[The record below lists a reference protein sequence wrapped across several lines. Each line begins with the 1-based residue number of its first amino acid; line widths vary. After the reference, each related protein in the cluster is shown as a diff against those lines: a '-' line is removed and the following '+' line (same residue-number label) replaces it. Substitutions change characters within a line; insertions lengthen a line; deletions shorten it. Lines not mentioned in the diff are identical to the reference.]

1 MPFKSGKNR
10 YQIAIQSIDD
20 MIDPEAEVRIIDAFV
35 ESLDLGK
42 LGFEKSV
49 AATEGRPRYNPK
61 ALLKLYIYGNR
72 NTIRSSRK
80 LQQAC
85 KVNIEVIWL
94 MDELKPDFRTISD
107 FRKDNAKCLKAV
119 FLEFNRKIYDLVEH
133 GNYSI
138 DGSKVLANNS
148 KDNNFTANKLDDR
161 LKNIENHI
169 NEYMAQ
175 LDAMDEAEDE
185 EAEEEKLQKEDP
197 TKLSKEELQRRLK
210 EITERQ
216 ARYEGYLK
224 ALEESG
230 ASQLSL
236 TDPESRLMKNKNGFG
251 VSFNVQTAVDS
262 ETHMIDNFLMTNQ
275 ATDHG
280 LLAKTVE
287 EERKDE
293 HYEGKIIEVIAD
305 KGYQEPKDMMNCL
318 ENGIIPNVILEGKDQ
333 IELETEYEENEC
345 TADEISS
352 TKPEDLKKCLRA
364 GHIPEAYKDRI
375 DSINIVEIRK
385 LVTAEEET
393 SAPIYN
399 ETDPEKM
406 KARAAE
412 GFFVRDMGRNLV
424 YCPAGEI
431 LRQKSTRKDVSI
443 VYANKL
449 ACQNCPYKE
458 KCITASKEAIT
469 KWQEVYFKDK
479 VYEKPCK
486 KWNAGNDNNPENG
499 SSNSEDKTKGN
510 KKNKKNGKN
519 NRGGKGKYVK
529 TKVVR
534 ITFKP
539 DKNKTVNRM
548 CLSEHPFGT
557 LKRTLNGG
565 YFLLRGMTKTEG
577 EFALLSLAYNLRRA
591 QNIIGFDKLM
601 AAMS

>member
-10 YQIAIQSIDD
+10 YQLAIQSIDD

-293 HYEGKIIEVIAD
+293 HYEAKIIEVIAD
-305 KGYQEPKDMMNCL
+305 K
-318 ENGIIPNVILEGKDQ
+318 
-333 IELETEYEENEC
+333 
-345 TADEISS
+345 
-352 TKPEDLKKCLRA
+352 
-364 GHIPEAYKDRI
+364 
-375 DSINIVEIRK
+375 
-385 LVTAEEET
+385 
-393 SAPIYN
+393 
-399 ETDPEKM
+399 
-406 KARAAE
+406 
-412 GFFVRDMGRNLV
+412 
-424 YCPAGEI
+424 
-431 LRQKSTRKDVSI
+431 
-443 VYANKL
+443 
-449 ACQNCPYKE
+449 
-458 KCITASKEAIT
+458 
-469 KWQEVYFKDK
+469 
-479 VYEKPCK
+479 
-486 KWNAGNDNNPENG
+486 
-499 SSNSEDKTKGN
+499 
-510 KKNKKNGKN
+510 
-519 NRGGKGKYVK
+519 
-529 TKVVR
+529 
-534 ITFKP
+534 
-539 DKNKTVNRM
+539 
-548 CLSEHPFGT
+548 
-557 LKRTLNGG
+557 
-565 YFLLRGMTKTEG
+565 
-577 EFALLSLAYNLRRA
+577 
-591 QNIIGFDKLM
+591 
-601 AAMS
+601 

>member
-10 YQIAIQSIDD
+10 YQLAIQSIDD

-35 ESLDLGK
+35 EGLDLVK
-42 LGFEKSV
+42 LGFDGSV
-49 AATEGRPRYNPK
+49 PAVEGRPRYNPK

-80 LQQAC
+80 LQRAC
-85 KVNIEVIWL
+85 KVNIEVMWL
-94 MDELKPDFRTISD
+94 LDELQPDFRTISD
-107 FRKDNAKCLKAV
+107 FRKDNVKCLKAV
-119 FLEFNRKIYDLVEH
+119 FLEFNKKIYDLVEH

-169 NEYMAQ
+169 NEYMAE
-175 LDAMDEAEDE
+175 LDAIDAAEDAE
-185 EAEEEKLQKEDP
+185 EAEEKLLKEDP
-197 TKLSKEELQRRLK
+197 TKLSKAELENRIK
-210 EITERQ
+210 EITERKS
-216 ARYEGYLK
+216 RYEEYLK
-224 ALEESG
+224 MLEESG

-236 TDPESRLMKNKNGFG
+236 TDPESKLMKNKNGFG

-262 ETHMIDNFLMTNQ
+262 ETHMIDNFLVTNQ

-287 EERKDE
+287 EERNSEYYD
-293 HYEGKIIEVIAD
+293 GKIIEVIAD

-333 IELETEYEENEC
+333 IELETEYEETEC
-345 TADEISS
+345 TAEEISS
-352 TKPEDLKKCLRA
+352 TKPEDLKKCLRS
-364 GHIPEAYKDRI
+364 GKIPEAYKDCI
-375 DSINIVEIRK
+375 DSIEVVEVRRLIK
-385 LVTAEEET
+385 TEET
-393 SAPIYN
+393 PMYA

-412 GFFVRDMGRNLV
+412 GFFVRDVDRNLV
-424 YCPAGEI
+424 YCPSGEI
-431 LRQKSTRKDVSI
+431 LRQKSTKKDGSI

-449 ACQNCPYKE
+449 ACKNCPYKE
-458 KCITASKEAIT
+458 KCINASKEAVT

-486 KWNAGNDNNPENG
+486 KWNVEDDKPGDTGND
-499 SSNSEDKTKGN
+499 SVDKTEDN
-510 KKNKKNGKN
+510 KN

-534 ITFKP
+534 IKFKP
-539 DKNKTVNRM
+539 NKNKTKKRM
-548 CLSEHPFGT
+548 CISEHPFGT
-557 LKRTLNGG
+557 VKRTLNGG
-565 YFLLRGMTKTEG
+565 YFLLRGMAKTEG

-601 AAMS
+601 AAMG